1 MDASCSKDVSSSS
14 EFSKHF
20 TESDESVY
28 SETSSESD
36 SDSYHSDEYYEN
48 NISRDLSAAVDSQ
61 NQNNDDQSIQIADQ
75 ASDIIPTAIDFS
87 PINTPGPV
95 DCVSKDSKLHE
106 YFLHLF
112 GDKFLDTVIADT
124 NLYAEKKITPK
135 VNLNHL
141 DFVNGNL
148 QIMKSF

>member
-1 MDASCSKDVSSSS
+1 MDASCSKDISSSS

-61 NQNNDDQSIQIADQ
+61 NQNNDDQWILIADQ
-75 ASDIIPTAIDFS
+75 ASDIIFNQFIQKHHQ
-87 PINTPGPV
+87 NQ
-95 DCVSKDSKLHE
+95 
-106 YFLHLF
+106 
-112 GDKFLDTVIADT
+112 TVILIIQT
-124 NLYAEKKITPK
+124 NMMKTIFLEIYRLQLTLRIKIMMI
-135 VNLNHL
+135 
-141 DFVNGNL
+141 NG
-148 QIMKSF
+148 FR

>member
-1 MDASCSKDVSSSS
+1 MDASCSKDISSSS

-61 NQNNDDQSIQIADQ
+61 NENNDDQWIQIADQ
-75 ASDIIPTAIDFS
+75 ASDIIFNQFIQKHHQ
-87 PINTPGPV
+87 NQ
-95 DCVSKDSKLHE
+95 
-106 YFLHLF
+106 
-112 GDKFLDTVIADT
+112 TVILIIQT
-124 NLYAEKKITPK
+124 SMMKTIFLEIYWLQLTLRIKIMMI
-135 VNLNHL
+135 
-141 DFVNGNL
+141 NG
-148 QIMKSF
+148 FR

>member
-14 EFSKHF
+14 SNKFSKSF

-61 NQNNDDQSIQIADQ
+61 NQNNDDQWILIADQ
-75 ASDIIPTAIDFS
+75 ASDIIFNQFIQKHHQ
-87 PINTPGPV
+87 NQ
-95 DCVSKDSKLHE
+95 
-106 YFLHLF
+106 
-112 GDKFLDTVIADT
+112 TVILIIQT
-124 NLYAEKKITPK
+124 NMMKTIFLEIYRLQLTLRIKIMMI
-135 VNLNHL
+135 
-141 DFVNGNL
+141 NG
-148 QIMKSF
+148 FR

>member
-1 MDASCSKDVSSSS
+1 MDASCSKDSSSS

-61 NQNNDDQSIQIADQ
+61 NQNNDDQWIQIADQ
-75 ASDIIPTAIDFS
+75 ASDIIFNQFIQKHHQ
-87 PINTPGPV
+87 NQ
-95 DCVSKDSKLHE
+95 
-106 YFLHLF
+106 
-112 GDKFLDTVIADT
+112 TVILIIQT
-124 NLYAEKKITPK
+124 NITKTIFHEIYQLQLTLRIKIMMI
-135 VNLNHL
+135 
-141 DFVNGNL
+141 NG
-148 QIMKSF
+148 FR